1 MLTQKIKY
9 KPRILCLFDYAC
21 NTGFATVS
29 TNIVKELKRQF
40 GGNMELD
47 IVGINYFG
55 PDYTEPGE
63 MQVRV
68 CSAKK
73 HDKQVDDE
81 GNPMPD
87 AFGRVTFLQTLVNSD
102 YTGIFVIQDPNVVT
116 GSKKGGAF
124 TDLISEIQR
133 KKKEA
138 NKVGFKSMY
147 YFPVDCALVELQGK
161 GLEYFDMLISY
172 TDFGKQMVLN
182 LRPELR
188 KKIKVIPHGNNSK
201 DFYPIRDERI
211 MGESEV
217 IEFRK
222 TFFGETEQEPL
233 FIVSNINRNQSRK
246 DLPNTIFGFIEAKE
260 NWPADLPKPF
270 LYLHTNPDDTEGW
283 DLRILLQQTSL
294 KEGEDFKIT
303 PKEIQEQGAST
314 ELMNLIYNA
323 SDVYLTTTTGEG
335 WGLTITE
342 AMATKTPVIATN
354 YSSIPE
360 ITNYGERAWLLETL
374 YPHCSVVGSMLRYQT
389 DYFEVGEKIIEVAT
403 AAKNNTQEY
412 QNKINAAY
420 KYVLSL
426 DWQIICKRWAEY
438 FHEVFDIPYRK

>member
-1 MLTQKIKY
+1 MKQKIIY

-29 TNIVKELKRQF
+29 TNIVKELKKQF

-47 IVGINYFG
+47 IVAINYFG
-55 PDYTEPGE
+55 PDYIEPGD

-73 HDKQVDDE
+73 HDPQLDNDGKP
-81 GNPMPD
+81 NPD
-87 AFGRVTFLQTLVNSD
+87 VFGRVTFLRELAQND
-102 YTGIFVIQDPNVVT
+102 YTGIFIIQDPNVVT
-116 GSKKGGAF
+116 GSKKGG
-124 TDLISEIQR
+124 DLTEMLKTIQSE
-133 KKKEA
+133 KKKRNTVA
-138 NKVGFKSMY
+138 FKSVY

-161 GLEYFDMLISY
+161 GLEYFDMLVSY

-182 LRPELR
+182 LRPELL
-188 KKIKVIPHGNNSK
+188 KKVKVIPHGNNKK
-201 DFYPIRDERI
+201 DFYPIENDQ
-211 MGESEV
+211 EV
-217 IEFRK
+217 IDFRK
-222 TFFGETEQEPL
+222 SFFNETEDNPL
-233 FIVSNINRNQSRK
+233 FIISNVNRNQPRK

-270 LYLHTNPDDTEGW
+270 LYLHTNPDDSQGW
-283 DLRILLQQTSL
+283 DLRQVMQQTKL
-294 KEGEDFKIT
+294 IEGVDFAFT
-303 PKEIQEQGAST
+303 PKEIQEQGGSI
-314 ELMNLIYNA
+314 ELMNQIYNA
-323 SDVYLTTTTGEG
+323 SNVYLTTTTGEG
-335 WGLTITE
+335 WGLSITE

-360 ITNYGERAWLLETL
+360 ISNYGERAWLLETL

-389 DYFEVGEKIIEVAT
+389 DYFEVGEKIIEVAN
-403 AAKNNTQEY
+403 AARHNTPEY
-412 QNKINAAY
+412 NKKIDAAY

-438 FHEVFDIPYRK
+438 FHEIFDIPYRK